1 MALVYKAPQEI
12 PDDMRIK
19 HTTVFLAGTIDMG
32 DSDDWQS
39 RFEQMDDRFVI
50 INPRRDDWDSSWHDT
65 SDAFNEQVI
74 WELDNLEKCDAII
87 MNFEKGSK
95 SPISLLELGLFAKS
109 GKMFVICPD
118 GFYRKGNVRIV
129 CERNGIP
136 MIDTIDKLI
145 DELSNNQSLIED
157 IYLFKKIRK

>member
-12 PDDMRIK
+12 PDDVRFK
-19 HTTVFLAGTIDMG
+19 YTTVFLAGTIDMG
-32 DSDDWQS
+32 DSEDWQS
-39 RFEQMDDRFVI
+39 KFEQLDDRFLL
-50 INPRRDDWDSSWHDT
+50 INPRRDDWDSSWHDN
-65 SDAFNEQVI
+65 SDAFNEQVN
-74 WELDNLEKCDAII
+74 WELDNLEKCDLII

-109 GKMFVICPD
+109 GKIIVICPD

-129 CERNGIP
+129 CERHKIP
-136 MIDTIDKLI
+136 LYENLDEFI